1 MTTRPA
7 SNASLPC
14 QIYEGRKSDTLDFSV
29 EKDEDTTLWVLGLRT
44 LVHDLGGVD
53 PTFDALEFGRFLWE
67 RTLMGAREVAP
78 PETVLTTLRD
88 ELRLKQPE
96 VAEDEM
102 VASAA
107 ALRALFGQF
116 GEVLS
121 AEAVR
126 ELVLEADTAGAGH
139 LTYAQ
144 VGDHVR
150 DFIQSCFTN
159 DSSAKTLVASGS
171 KDSKKKLS
179 KKEREALAKLEKR
192 QSGVELGAAFRATRE
207 VVTQSKAEVTS
218 EEVGKIEEGQVVQ
231 ILETKVLQAEGVLRA
246 RFGHT
251 TLPPLLCGN

>member
-102 VASAA
+102 IASAA
-107 ALRALFGQF
+107 ALRALFGP
-116 GEVLS
+116 
-121 AEAVR
+121 
-126 ELVLEADTAGAGH
+126 
-139 LTYAQ
+139 
-144 VGDHVR
+144 
-150 DFIQSCFTN
+150 I
-159 DSSAKTLVASGS
+159 
-171 KDSKKKLS
+171 
-179 KKEREALAKLEKR
+179 
-192 QSGVELGAAFRATRE
+192 
-207 VVTQSKAEVTS
+207 
-218 EEVGKIEEGQVVQ
+218 
-231 ILETKVLQAEGVLRA
+231 
-246 RFGHT
+246 
-251 TLPPLLCGN
+251 